1 MAKGPKLTVG
11 ADLWLSLG
19 GHSLAA
25 RRFALLAEIAR
36 AGSIT
41 RAAKNLGLSY
51 KGTWDAIEQMNNL
64 AGEPLLERTVGGLG
78 GGGTRLTERGTE
90 LLRSFALIEAEHARF
105 VERLN
110 RRAGDLSRDVSLVE
124 SLAMKTSARNQFSG
138 SVHAVR
144 KGAVNDEVE
153 LEIIGGQR
161 IVAVITS
168 ASRASLGLKRGARA
182 FALVKASSILVMTGG
197 DGKSGGKLSA
207 RNQLEGKVSRIKP
220 GAVNAEVILDLPG
233 GGSIAAIITNLS
245 AKALG
250 LVKGAAATAVF
261 KASSVIIGTTA

>member
-1 MAKGPKLTVG
+1 MAKSLKLTVG

-110 RRAGDLSRDVSLVE
+110 RRGAGAARDTSVMETLSMR
-124 SLAMKTSARNQFSG
+124 TSARNQFAG
-138 SVHAVR
+138 VLRAVR

-153 LEIIGGQR
+153 LEVIGGQR

-168 ASRASLGLKRGARA
+168 ESRASLGLRRGARA
-182 FALVKASSILVMTGG
+182 FALIKASSIVLMTGEG
-197 DGKSGGKLSA
+197 AKLSA
-207 RNQLEGKVSRIKP
+207 RNQLKGAVSRITP
-220 GAVNAEVILDLPG
+220 GAVNSEVVLDLPG
-233 GGSIAAIITNLS
+233 GGTIAAIITNPS

-250 LVKGAAATAVF
+250 LVKGSSATAVF
-261 KASSVIIGTTA
+261 KASSVIIGTAV